1 MGIPVNTSKLQ
12 SGILMALHIS
22 VLAASLLLILVI
34 SWDTFHNL
42 SFIADPFYM
51 DVQYWICLFF
61 LFDIVVE
68 WFMSRHKGK
77 YLLKNLLFIAVS
89 IPYVNIIHHF
99 HLTVAEP
106 VQYALR
112 FIPLLRAAYV
122 LALVSGTLTAN
133 RVTSLFS
140 AYMVLLVAT
149 LYFGSMMFFIE
160 ERTVN
165 PGVKDYWD
173 ALWWAIM
180 DMTTCG
186 SSIEELTPTGQ
197 VLGVVLAAEGLILFP
212 VFTVYVTALFT
223 KGSTSK
229 GAKQGRKDA
238 GVQEG
243 G

>member
-1 MGIPVNTSKLQ
+1 MC
-12 SGILMALHIS
+12 LHIS
-22 VLAASLLLILVI
+22 VLLASLVLILVI

-42 SFIADPFYM
+42 SFVADPLYIN
-51 DVQYWICLFF
+51 VQYWICLFF
-61 LFDIVVE
+61 LFDIAVE
-68 WFMSRHKGK
+68 WLMSRHKGK

-89 IPYVNIIHHF
+89 IPYVSIIHHF
-99 HLTVAEP
+99 NLTVAGP

-112 FIPLLRAAYV
+112 FMPLLRAAYV
-122 LALVSGTLTAN
+122 VALVTGTFTRSKVN
-133 RVTSLFS
+133 SMFV
-140 AYMVLLVAT
+140 AYIVLLIST

-160 ERTVN
+160 ERVVN
-165 PGVKDYWD
+165 TGVASYWD

-223 KGSTSK
+223 KPSDSSDTSS
-229 GAKQGRKDA
+229 AQT
-238 GVQEG
+238 QS
-243 G
+243 